1 MKSLPRVSIK
11 FEKFRLSMHGAV
23 VLRRCNYIPKKLYGL
38 DTSSLM
44 MHWTIFFCPLV
55 FIANLC
61 FKKWWFHFIFP
72 FLFPKIVLISRHKKC
87 TPQSIIQK
95 NNVHICPNM
104 LINTFLAILCLSKNG
119 IVDLENYRPFQRVL
133 KYFWI
138 IILKLSVPN
147 SIENLIFST

>member
-1 MKSLPRVSIK
+1 MFDRSPRLPYWPKQRQISQTSAFNPTRSHSPNPLKKSLPRVSIK

-23 VLRRCNYIPKKLYGL
+23 VWRRCNYIPKKLYGL

-44 MHWTIFFCPLV
+44 MHWTIFFRPLV

-61 FKKWWFHFIFP
+61 FKKWWFRFIFS

-95 NNVHICPNM
+95 KNVNVNQHFFSNS
-104 LINTFLAILCLSKNG
+104 LS
-119 IVDLENYRPFQRVL
+119 L
-133 KYFWI
+133 
-138 IILKLSVPN
+138 
-147 SIENLIFST
+147 